1 MVALNLGHHELHG
14 EQHHE
19 RGRHRARQAP
29 ALQPVDCRCQGIGEN
44 ARSDEWREEAAK
56 RVWDATYRGSREA
69 RRFIDA
75 DFIELKAILTE
86 LGLAR

>member
-1 MVALNLGHHELHG
+1 MCSSDLV
-14 EQHHE
+14 
-19 RGRHRARQAP
+19 
-29 ALQPVDCRCQGIGEN
+29 